1 MAGFTDS
8 ANRNNNF
15 TVVDLIKEVLK
26 RVGQNKKKIVFPE
39 AMDPR
44 VLQAV
49 EHLIAQNVCSVMLI
63 GQEEKIKD
71 KAVANS
77 ITLSE
82 SIKFIDPDISQLREK
97 LVNAY
102 IIKNKHKEI
111 TESDAVD
118 AIKSPLFFAASLVAT
133 SIADGCV
140 AGSVATTGEVIRAA
154 LKCIGLSRHSSI
166 VSSIF
171 LMDLVDGKTITYGDC
186 GVVPYPDSDQL
197 ADIAI
202 DSARTHKLITGEE
215 PNVAMLS
222 FSTKGSAQHE
232 SVELVREALERV
244 KKREPQ
250 LNIDGELQFDAA
262 FVPRIARRKA
272 PGSTVA
278 GKANVFIFP
287 NLDAGNI
294 AYKITE
300 RLAGA
305 EATGPILQGLKKPM
319 MDLSRGCNWMDI
331 VNAACVAIL
340 MGLEDASSL

>member
-1 MAGFTDS
+1 M
-8 ANRNNNF
+8 
-15 TVVDLIKEVLK
+15 DLIEEVRN
-26 RVGQNKKKIVFPE
+26 RVGRKQNKIVFPE

-49 EHLIAQNVCSVMLI
+49 QHLIDQSVCSVMLI
-63 GQEEKIKD
+63 GQEEKIKE
-71 KAVANS
+71 KALAKGIALSGS
-77 ITLSE
+77 IN
-82 SIKFIDPDISQLREK
+82 FIDPDNSQLRQK

-102 IIKNKHKEI
+102 IKKNKHKEI
-111 TESDAVD
+111 TESEAVG
-118 AIKSPLFFAASLVAT
+118 ALKSPLFFAASLVAT
-133 SIADGCV
+133 GIADGCV
-140 AGSVATTGEVIRAA
+140 AGSIATTGEVIRAA
-154 LKCIGLSRHSSI
+154 LKCIGLSSHSSI

-202 DSARTHKLITGEE
+202 DSARTHQLITGEE

-222 FSTKGSAQHE
+222 FSTKGSARHE
-232 SVELVREALERV
+232 SVELVTKALERV

-262 FVPRIARRKA
+262 FVPQIARRKA

-340 MGLEDASSL
+340 MGIEDASSLQ